1 MVKVIAKFSVKADS
15 VEAFLVLAKELVE
28 ITVNEVG
35 NISYEMF
42 QDSKNPGSL
51 FMVEEWQS
59 REVLDKHLNSTH
71 FTTLVP
77 QMGKYAEREAII
89 NVCQKVF

>member
-15 VEAFLVLAKELVE
+15 VDPFVLLAKELVE
-28 ITVNEVG
+28 ETVKEAG
-35 NISYEMF
+35 NISYELI
-42 QDSKNPGSL
+42 QDNKNPGKL

-59 REVLDKHLNSTH
+59 KEALDLHLSSSH

-77 QMGKYAEREAII
+77 QMGKYTDCETAI
-89 NVCQKVF
+89 NVCNKVF

>member
-15 VEAFLVLAKELVE
+15 VDAFLDLAKELVE
-28 ITVNEVG
+28 TTVKEDG

-42 QDSKNPGSL
+42 QDSKNPGRL
-51 FMVEEWQS
+51 FMVEEWESQ
-59 REVLDKHLNSTH
+59 EVLNKHLNSTH

-77 QMGKYAEREAII
+77 QMGKYAESEATI
-89 NVCQKVF
+89 NVCNKVF